1 MVDGRG
7 EWSGSVSTLHRQH
20 RPLIVSTDSSSS
32 VPTMVIL
39 GIESSCDET
48 AAAVVAE
55 VDDPARPWQIRSS
68 VVASQVEIHRE
79 WGGVVPELASRQ
91 HLRDICGVVER
102 ALTDAGIELGPAS
115 AGPVSDIARA
125 EGDRLRPERQP
136 GVSEGAR
143 QAQSH
148 AGLSGSIRDAIDAV
162 AVTAG
167 PGLVGSLLVGLQF
180 AKSLA
185 AAIDRPLIPV
195 HHLAGHIESLF
206 LHNGPLPL
214 PSVVLVVS
222 GGHTSLYL
230 VPEPGVYRLLARTR
244 DDAAGEAYDKVAKL
258 LGLGYPGGPII
269 DKLAGEGNDRA
280 ILFPAT
286 RITHRDRNAP
296 DLAGRLDFSFSGIKT
311 AVLRYVKGRLS
322 AEAQKAKAEGAE
334 QPLPFTGAEIAD
346 ICASFQRVVVE
357 TLVDRLFEA
366 AWRSGAKSVGIAGGV
381 SANSRLRR
389 DAVARGQEL
398 GLPVFLPTLA
408 LSTDNAAMIAAAGLR
423 RFRAGVTAG
432 WDLNADPSLRL

>member
-1 MVDGRG
+1 M
-7 EWSGSVSTLHRQH
+7 
-20 RPLIVSTDSSSS
+20 
-32 VPTMVIL
+32 MIL

-55 VDDPARPWQIRSS
+55 VDDPARPWRIRSS
-68 VVASQVEIHRE
+68 VVASQVAIHRE

-91 HLRDICGVVER
+91 HLRDICGVVEK
-102 ALTDAGIELGPAS
+102 ALEEAGIAVGAADGGRA
-115 AGPVSDIARA
+115 AGSDRA
-125 EGDRLRPERQP
+125 GGGRLSRI
-136 GVSEGAR
+136 
-143 QAQSH
+143 
-148 AGLSGSIRDAIDAV
+148 GSAIDAV
-162 AVTAG
+162 AVTEG

-185 AAIDRPLIPV
+185 ASIEKPLVPV

-214 PSVVLVVS
+214 PAVVLVVS

-269 DKLAGEGNDRA
+269 DKLARQGNDRA
-280 ILFPAT
+280 IPFPMT

-311 AVLRYVKGRLS
+311 AVLRHVRGRGTRDEGRGTGESCDRAIGRSGEVRSRDEGPAL
-322 AEAQKAKAEGAE
+322 EARGSGAT
-334 QPLPFTGAEIAD
+334 PAEIAD

-366 AWRSGAKSVGIAGGV
+366 AWRHGAKSVGIAGGV
-381 SANSRLRR
+381 SANRRLRE
-389 DAVARGQEL
+389 DAARRGEEV
-398 GLPVFLPTLA
+398 GLPVYLPTLA

-423 RFRAGVTAG
+423 RFRAGITAG
-432 WDLNADPSLRL
+432 WDLNADAALKL